1 MAPLEQLERQ
11 AKDTVKGQVRAAQAQ
26 VQRQT
31 SIVRLAGA
39 GLKPR
44 LGRRAGLVLRAA
56 GALVLDDGADAV
68 ARDIV
73 LYGTYHS
80 RQVQRAQRERDY
92 EDVFALFDEPALIH
106 WRHLRPAAPL

>member
-44 LGRRAGLVLRAA
+44 LGRRAGRRATPRPEPRPGVYAQSTLA
-56 GALVLDDGADAV
+56 G
-68 ARDIV
+68 
-73 LYGTYHS
+73 
-80 RQVQRAQRERDY
+80 
-92 EDVFALFDEPALIH
+92 
-106 WRHLRPAAPL
+106 

>member
-39 GLKPR
+39 GLKR
-44 LGRRAGLVLRAA
+44 
-56 GALVLDDGADAV
+56 AV
-68 ARDIV
+68 AAVAAVVAVAAAAVV
-73 LYGTYHS
+73 LL
-80 RQVQRAQRERDY
+80 QV
-92 EDVFALFDEPALIH
+92 L
-106 WRHLRPAAPL
+106 

>member
-39 GLKPR
+39 G
-44 LGRRAGLVLRAA
+44 
-56 GALVLDDGADAV
+56 
-68 ARDIV
+68 
-73 LYGTYHS
+73 
-80 RQVQRAQRERDY
+80 
-92 EDVFALFDEPALIH
+92 
-106 WRHLRPAAPL
+106 